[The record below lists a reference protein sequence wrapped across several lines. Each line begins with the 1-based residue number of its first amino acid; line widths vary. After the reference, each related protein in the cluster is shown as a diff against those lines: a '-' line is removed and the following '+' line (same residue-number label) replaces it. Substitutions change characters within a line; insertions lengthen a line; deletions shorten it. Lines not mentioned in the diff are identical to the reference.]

1 MKIYCPKTQLWNN
14 NVLIDSNCKKYLE
27 IRQEWALFLQWCNL
41 WIWNLKENVLINKI
55 MRHHLSKLKFQS
67 TFYDAVALL
76 LPSTKKNLTLK
87 VRFSTT
93 REAISPN
100 PHSISL
106 IIEIRCASR
115 MKSDITLS
123 VIGGCAKSSV
133 NQISLI

>member
-1 MKIYCPKTQLWNN
+1 
-14 NVLIDSNCKKYLE
+14 
-27 IRQEWALFLQWCNL
+27 
-41 WIWNLKENVLINKI
+41 
-55 MRHHLSKLKFQS
+55 MRHHLSKLKFQC

-76 LPSTKKNLTLK
+76 PPLPTPKEKFDPQMQ
-87 VRFSTT
+87 FSTT

-115 MKSDITLS
+115 MKSDISLS